1 MVESNDWTKP
11 LAETPAA
18 QPEQRAAD
26 YDDLARRL
34 DEELAR
40 LWG

>member
-1 MVESNDWTKP
+1 MVEPNNWTKP
-11 LAETPAA
+11 LYETPAE
-18 QPEQRAAD
+18 QTEQRADD

-34 DEELAR
+34 DEVLEQ

>member
-1 MVESNDWTKP
+1 MVNPNDWTKP
-11 LAETPAA
+11 LDETPAE
-18 QPEQRAAD
+18 QTEQRAAD

>member
-1 MVESNDWTKP
+1 MVNPNDWTKP
-11 LAETPAA
+11 LDETPAA
-18 QPEQRAAD
+18 QTEQRADD